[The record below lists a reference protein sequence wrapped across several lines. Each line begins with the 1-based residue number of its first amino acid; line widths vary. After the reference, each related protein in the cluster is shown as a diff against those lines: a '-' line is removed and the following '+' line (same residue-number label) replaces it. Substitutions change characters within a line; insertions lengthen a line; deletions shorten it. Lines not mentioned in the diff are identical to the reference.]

1 MNTSLEN
8 APGGV
13 PKVEPNTQS
22 ALLPT
27 YARAELAFERGN
39 GAWLTSTDGRRY
51 LDFAAGVAVNVA
63 GHAHPH
69 LVNALTEQ
77 AGKLWHVSNIY
88 RIPEGE
94 RLAKRLTE
102 LTFAD
107 VVFFTN
113 SGAEALECAIKMARK
128 YHAANGNPERYRLI
142 TFEGAFHGRTL
153 ATIAA
158 GGQKKYLE
166 GFGPPVEGFDQVAF
180 GDHKALEAAIGPETA
195 GILIEPVQGEGGVRP
210 VPPQCMRGLRELCD
224 KHGILLV
231 LDEVQS
237 GVGRSGKLFAHEW
250 SGITPDIMAVAKG
263 IGGGFPMGACLATRE
278 AGKGMVAGTHGSTY
292 GGNPLAMAVGNAVL
306 DVVTAPGFLENVQH
320 MALRLSQRLA
330 ELKDRFP
337 GVIAEVR
344 GSGLLMGLKMQVPN
358 TEFVA
363 ALRNEGLLTVG
374 AGDNVVRLL
383 PPLIIGEEEVRYAT
397 EAIER
402 AAATFAAAKSSN
414 AA

>member
-1 MNTSLEN
+1 MNTSPKN
-8 APGGV
+8 AQSGV
-13 PKVEPNTQS
+13 SKVEPNTQS

-39 GAWLTSTDGRRY
+39 GAWLTSTDGRRF
-51 LDFAAGVAVNVA
+51 LDFAAGIAVNVA

-77 AGKLWHVSNIY
+77 AGKLWHVSNVY

-166 GFGPPVEGFDQVAF
+166 GFGPPVEGFDQVPF

-210 VPPQCMRGLRELCD
+210 VPPQCLRGLRELCD

-306 DVVTAPGFLENVQH
+306 DVITAPGFIENVQQ
-320 MALRLSQRLA
+320 MSLRLSQRLA

-383 PPLIIGEEEVRYAT
+383 PPLIIGEDEVRYAT

-402 AAATFAAAKSSN
+402 AASTFAQKSSN

>member
-1 MNTSLEN
+1 MDTSLKN
-8 APGGV
+8 TPAGV
-13 PKVEPNTQS
+13 SKVEPNTQS

-27 YARAELAFERGN
+27 FARAELAFERGD

-51 LDFAAGVAVNVA
+51 LDFAAGIAVNVA
-63 GHAHPH
+63 GHSHPR
-69 LVNALTEQ
+69 LVSALTEQ

-320 MALRLSQRLA
+320 MSLRLSQRLA

>member
-1 MNTSLEN
+1 MNTSPKN
-8 APGGV
+8 AQSGV
-13 PKVEPNTQS
+13 SKVEPNTQS

-39 GAWLTSTDGRRY
+39 GAWLTSTDGRRF
-51 LDFAAGVAVNVA
+51 LDFAAGIAVNVA

-77 AGKLWHVSNIY
+77 AGKLWHVSNVY

-166 GFGPPVEGFDQVAF
+166 GFGPPVEGFDQVPF

-210 VPPQCMRGLRELCD
+210 VPPQCLRGLRELCD

-250 SGITPDIMAVAKG
+250 SGIEPDIMAVAKG

-306 DVVTAPGFLENVQH
+306 DVITAPGFIENVQQ
-320 MALRLSQRLA
+320 MSLRLSQRLA

-383 PPLIIGEEEVRYAT
+383 PPLIIGEDEVRYAT

-402 AAATFAAAKSSN
+402 AASTFAQKSSN